1 MEFFVAIGD
10 SAEFTKTIGETDIA
24 LFSAV
29 SGDFDPIHVDEEYA
43 KRSQFGR
50 RIAHGGIATS
60 LFSTTSSM
68 ISRLAKQRG
77 APGVSVS
84 LGYDR
89 IRFLAAVFPG
99 DTLTARYVVSRL
111 DPERARSHADL
122 VVVNQRGEKVCV
134 GEHVMKWL
142 PPAEPRT

>member
-1 MEFFVAIGD
+1 MDFFVAVGD
-10 SAEFTKTIGETDIA
+10 TAEFTKTIGETDIA
-24 LFSAV
+24 MFSAV

-60 LFSTTSSM
+60 LFSTTSSR
-68 ISRLAKQRG
+68 ISQLAKRRG

-89 IRFLAAVFPG
+89 IRFLAAVYPG

-111 DPERARSHADL
+111 DPERGRSHADL

-142 PPAEPRT
+142 PPTAAPT